1 MERPGF
7 KIERRPCMSEK
18 TGRKRTRLL
27 TAAILFGSIVS
38 LVEAA
43 IPTGTVVGN
52 VRDESGAIIPGAKV
66 TITHQGTG
74 AVRSMLTDSS
84 GNYNFPLL
92 AVGTYTLKIEM
103 QGFQTF
109 VQKEFLLQVDQNLT
123 IPVTM
128 KLGEITQEVTVE
140 GATAGVDLVKATVTE
155 VVDQRRIVDLP
166 LNGRNPLQLQLLMPG
181 VVFDT
186 NTVGHGQGQNE
197 GMVINGNRPASNY
210 YVMDGVDAVD
220 SYLAVAPTFPAP
232 DALQEFSVQTSVF
245 SAEYGR
251 NAGGLINAVVRSGAN
266 AFRGTLFEFL
276 RNERL
281 NANEFFAN
289 RAGRAKPAFKLN
301 QYGGTFGG
309 PIRRDKTFVFGYY
322 QGTNKRKNDIVTIP
336 TVFTPQERPDLNP
349 NGWADFSDVCPG
361 SQCPRDP
368 RTGQPF
374 PNFIIPAERL
384 DPVAVRFTKA
394 AIPPPNSGRSYVFSG
409 PSAGPNDK
417 LDESQFIVR
426 IDHSFSS
433 ADKLFGRYFFNDDTA
448 GGLTG
453 NNPQQT
459 F

>member
-1 MERPGF
+1 MNAGDLAGSF
-7 KIERRPCMSEK
+7 DF
-18 TGRKRTRLL
+18 
-27 TAAILFGSIVS
+27 AITNNGD
-38 LVEAA
+38 A
-43 IPTGTVVGN
+43 
-52 VRDESGAIIPGAKV
+52 D
-66 TITHQGTG
+66 
-74 AVRSMLTDSS
+74 
-84 GNYNFPLL
+84 
-92 AVGTYTLKIEM
+92 
-103 QGFQTF
+103 
-109 VQKEFLLQVDQNLT
+109 LQ
-123 IPVTM
+123 I
-128 KLGEITQEVTVE
+128 
-140 GATAGVDLVKATVTE
+140 
-155 VVDQRRIVDLP
+155 
-166 LNGRNPLQLQLLMPG
+166 
-181 VVFDT
+181 F
-186 NTVGHGQGQNE
+186 
-197 GMVINGNRPASNY
+197 
-210 YVMDGVDAVD
+210 DAVD
-220 SYLAVAPTFPAP
+220 SYLAVAPTFPSP

-251 NAGGLINAVVRSGAN
+251 NAGGLINAVVRSGTN

-289 RAGRAKPAFKLN
+289 STGRPKPAFKLN

-309 PIRRDKTFVFGYY
+309 PIRRDKTFFFGYY
-322 QGTNKRKNDIVTIP
+322 QGTNKRKNNIVTIP

-394 AIPPPNSGRSYVFSG
+394 AIPLPNSGHSYVFSG

-459 F
+459 FTKKFRNQNFSLNWMHTFSSTMLNTATLGFNRLWHRLMGHGIVHPVDLMGDKPWSEDLLDYLATYLSDNGYDHKRLMEHIATSRAYQSKAAPIAREMRLKRTPTLSFHYDEGPERGVRLSQLLEDDE